1 VEDSAEL
8 ADPYSSS
15 AGTYRFQ
22 PIGGEP
28 CGLALSSAGFSA
40 TTSRI
45 GAQNMGTAREA
56 SHPVATFEYES
67 GIKERDPELTTAK
80 RNEFE
85 TDFCRQLARLESWAA
100 EQQWAPWTPPEL
112 RVVVSDVF
120 KISKSLVP
128 AWNGHRGR
136 MEFPAWRVI
145 ARKAAIAH
153 ELAHVFFPNGNR
165 FLAEGLAIHIQDRI
179 GENPAFPN
187 FGRPLHALVREGLR
201 EMVPELAPGDPESLD
216 KIHLAELDEIAT
228 PSPLTLKVGQDFY
241 GEGPQGQVRIYPIA
255 GSFVEF
261 LIDTRGVEK
270 FRSLYERTPLAPL
283 VQDAGSPQRWRGIY
297 GASLAALEAEWK
309 SLIVGGEPMSQSP
322 QRNFNREHDHA

>member
-1 VEDSAEL
+1 LEVVSENSNRV
-8 ADPYSSS
+8 
-15 AGTYRFQ
+15 GTFKF
-22 PIGGEP
+22 E
-28 CGLALSSAGFSA
+28 CGIEN
-40 TTSRI
+40 RVD
-45 GAQNMGTAREA
+45 QR
-56 SHPVATFEYES
+56 
-67 GIKERDPELTTAK
+67 LTTAK
-80 RNEFE
+80 QKEFE
-85 TDFCRQLARLESWAA
+85 ADFCRQLARLEKWAA
-100 EQQWAPWTPPEL
+100 EQHWAPYIRPEL
-112 RVVVSDVF
+112 QGVELQVVVSDAF